1 MPTTSKTVTVP
12 YKFLV
17 RGLFCA
23 FIGLVVARI
32 VVPFAVPAQ
41 SAALAELVR
50 DLWSCAQSILAALL
64 GLLAGKAA
72 T

>member
-1 MPTTSKTVTVP
+1 MATSSQTVTVP

-17 RGLFCA
+17 RGLFCV

-32 VVPFAVPAQ
+32 LVPFVVAA
-41 SAALAELVR
+41 SAEISELVR

-64 GLLAGKAA
+64 GLLAGKASA
-72 T
+72 

>member
-1 MPTTSKTVTVP
+1 MTTSDKTVTVP

-17 RGLFCA
+17 RGLFCV

-32 VVPFAVPAQ
+32 IVPFVV
-41 SAALAELVR
+41 AAGPSTSELVR

-64 GLLAGKAA
+64 GLLAGKASA
-72 T
+72 

>member
-1 MPTTSKTVTVP
+1 VP

-23 FIGLVVARI
+23 FIGLVVVRI
-32 VVPFAVPAQ
+32 VVPLAVPGS
-41 SAALAELVR
+41 SAELADLVR

-72 T
+72 A